1 MNKNNSHMKTLIRT
15 IACLG
20 VLGLM
25 ASCQMYEIDTQMTS
39 EKQAASIR
47 MVCDALPSY
56 TVASTDANAVTFNV
70 SSNTPW
76 TITRSSGAD
85 WCTVTPSSSST
96 GALISDVVVTF
107 LDNATAEDRKVTL
120 TLKGDKVGIPVTID
134 ITQNRLGRLFVTPVA
149 GDYSALGG
157 PLTFT
162 VQTNVAWEVHSS
174 EGWLTFNRESGEPDP
189 DGRTFTIIATA
200 APSQVLERT
209 ATVTVKAGDEEES
222 FDVTQKGIFDLTEIS
237 DSFFGDGD
245 TKFIRMRTDLPWT
258 ITTDKDWL
266 LFDEYSGTGDGSL
279 ILIEATAL
287 PNEGMVRKANITVTA
302 GGVAKTFE
310 VTQNG
315 AVFEIVPPASTEIK
329 PAGEEILLEVKSS
342 LAWEVSTDVEAWTVE
357 KADDT
362 HIKLTAP
369 FNNIF
374 KARKGNVKIT
384 GPNGAEDSLELT
396 QDINFTISEAE
407 VLEDGSV
414 KVFSNK
420 KSRVIFK
427 DEMRYVSVVL
437 KMGEV
442 SVDDNATLCLCTHDA
457 AGDSELQCQI
467 YLAGNKRLRTNGGHT
482 AYGSSKFDFTKEEL
496 AAIQEYRV
504 DFRPNAENA
513 DNIDLEFFY
522 NGTSKK
528 VHTSTSPFKDA
539 TATAH
544 YFFGTEDA
552 ASGSEAW
559 FIIKSC
565 TPTVIA
571 E

>member
-1 MNKNNSHMKTLIRT
+1 MCIR
-15 IACLG
+15 
-20 VLGLM
+20 
-25 ASCQMYEIDTQMTS
+25 
-39 EKQAASIR
+39 
-47 MVCDALPSY
+47 
-56 TVASTDANAVTFNV
+56 
-70 SSNTPW
+70 
-76 TITRSSGAD
+76 
-85 WCTVTPSSSST
+85 
-96 GALISDVVVTF
+96 
-107 LDNATAEDRKVTL
+107 DR
-120 TLKGDKVGIPVTID
+120 
-134 ITQNRLGRLFVTPVA
+134 
-149 GDYSALGG
+149 
-157 PLTFT
+157 
-162 VQTNVAWEVHSS
+162 
-174 EGWLTFNRESGEPDP
+174 
-189 DGRTFTIIATA
+189 
-200 APSQVLERT
+200 
-209 ATVTVKAGDEEES
+209 EES